1 MAQILSGNHILSG
14 VGSQRLRS
22 FCYSNTYTGADLD
35 DYARLLQKG
44 PIAAVISDF
53 EKRCEAIGIEGARRA
68 LAEISYGPTKI
79 PIFNYILQLTV
90 LDPENRPRYIAYVRY
105 LALEAKVPVDSAD
118 LSGTTALMY
127 SISTKPYLDM
137 EMADILLEAGGNINH
152 RNRYGCV
159 AAHDIVMAKSYS
171 PEGKK
176 KTLDALKYFVEHG
189 GDVNIADGD
198 GLTAKYVGLKVARLI
213 PEMAPLLGGGDGNAA
228 SDSQPSTPTLTKKVG
243 RNDPC
248 ICGSKKK
255 YKVCC
260 GKA

>member
-1 MAQILSGNHILSG
+1 
-14 VGSQRLRS
+14 
-22 FCYSNTYTGADLD
+22 
-35 DYARLLQKG
+35 
-44 PIAAVISDF
+44 
-53 EKRCEAIGIEGARRA
+53 
-68 LAEISYGPTKI
+68 
-79 PIFNYILQLTV
+79 
-90 LDPENRPRYIAYVRY
+90 
-105 LALEAKVPVDSAD
+105 
-118 LSGTTALMY
+118 MY
-127 SISTKPYLDM
+127 SISTKPYLNV
-137 EMADILLEAGGNINH
+137 EMANILLEAGGNTNH

-159 AAHDIVMAKSYS
+159 AAHDIVMAKDYS

-198 GLTAKYVGLKVARLI
+198 GLTSKYVSMKVARLI
-213 PEMAPLLGGGDGNAA
+213 PEMAPLLSGGGNVVSG
-228 SDSQPSTPTLTKKVG
+228 SQPAAPILTKKVE